1 MINKLF
7 KIIVFASIIFSSLSA
22 LSQELDPV
30 VEVNMDRLSPDV
42 RDRLA
47 TFQQEITD
55 YLTKTRF
62 TDEVIVNDVKGK
74 PYKIRCTFS
83 IAFNSA
89 TGFDSY
95 DAQVVVTA
103 QRNIYKT
110 PNFTSVIRVKDD
122 KWQFNYIKGQAMYH
136 DNLKF
141 NSLTSFL
148 DYYAYFI
155 IGVDDDTWEL
165 ELGTKRFQLALDVV
179 NLANANSSSGGWV
192 ENSGL
197 KASRQSY
204 PQELLNSKYDD
215 FRKGIWLYHFAGID
229 SIQYNKQKAL
239 ERIAQAIELIG
250 KTKKTEIRS
259 FTTKAFF
266 DAKYLEIAQTLVDY
280 YDKTIY
286 RRLGEIDPDH
296 IGTYDEYSQ
305 K

>member
-1 MINKLF
+1 MIHKLF
-7 KIIVFASIIFSSLSA
+7 KIIVFSSIIFSSLTA
-22 LSQELDPV
+22 ASQELDPIIDI
-30 VEVNMDRLSPDV
+30 NMDGLSPDA
-42 RDRLA
+42 RDRLT

-55 YLTKTRF
+55 YLTRTRF
-62 TDEVIVNDVKGK
+62 TDEVIVNDVRSK

-89 TGFDSY
+89 TGYDSY

-103 QRNIYKT
+103 QRFIYKT
-110 PNFTSVIRVKDD
+110 PIYSPLLKIKDE
-122 KWQFNYIKGQAMYH
+122 KWQFTYIKGQSMYH

-141 NSLTSFL
+141 NALTSFL
-148 DYYAYFI
+148 DYYAYLI
-155 IGVDDDTWEL
+155 IGIDDDSWEL
-165 ELGTKRFQLALDVV
+165 ELGTKRFQLAQDVV

-204 PQELLNSKYDD
+204 PQELLSSKYDD
-215 FRKGIWLYHFAGID
+215 FRKGVWLYHFAGLD
-229 SIQYNKQKAL
+229 SMQYNKPKAL
-239 ERIAQAIELIG
+239 ERIAQAVDLIG
-250 KTKKTEIRS
+250 KTKSVILKS
-259 FTTKAFF
+259 FTIKSFF
-266 DAKYLEIAQTLVDY
+266 NAKYLEIAQALVDY

-296 IGTYDEYSQ
+296 ISTYDEYSQ